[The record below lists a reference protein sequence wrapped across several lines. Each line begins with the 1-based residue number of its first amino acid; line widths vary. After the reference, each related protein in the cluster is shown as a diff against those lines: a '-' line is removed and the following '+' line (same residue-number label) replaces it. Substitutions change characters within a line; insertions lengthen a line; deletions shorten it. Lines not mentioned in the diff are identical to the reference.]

1 MSLLRRLTATLS
13 AKANDLLDRLD
24 NPGEALDY
32 AYQLLIEQLGTARQA
47 VTRLELAEQRLA
59 VESAR
64 LEEYAPGLETQAR
77 RAVGEGRDD
86 LAREALARRRVI
98 KTGAISL
105 ARERDQIVEEDDRFT
120 DAVGHLEGMLAVL
133 AAKKEALKAS
143 YAATGAKAEIDKA
156 VAQTRDDVSNVGV
169 VVARAEARAAQ
180 LRSQVER
187 IGALLASGALLD
199 LASSPESIRTEL
211 DVARRSD
218 DVARELIAI
227 KRG

>member
-1 MSLLRRLTATLS
+1 VSLLRRLTATLS

-47 VTRLELAEQRLA
+47 VTRLELAEQHLA

-64 LEEYAPGLETQAR
+64 LEDYAPGLETQAR
-77 RAVGEGRDD
+77 KAVSEGRDD
-86 LAREALARRRVI
+86 LAREALARRSVI
-98 KTGAISL
+98 KTGAMSL
-105 ARERDQIVEEDDRFT
+105 ARERDQIAEEDDRFT
-120 DAVGHLEGMLAVL
+120 DAVGHLEDMLAVL
-133 AAKKEALKAS
+133 AAKKEAHKAS

-156 VAQTRDDVSNVGV
+156 VAQTRDDVSKVGV

-187 IGALLASGALLD
+187 IRALLASGALLD

-211 DVARRSD
+211 DVARRSE
-218 DVARELIAI
+218 DVARELVAI

>member
-32 AYQLLIEQLGTARQA
+32 AYQLLSEQLGTARQA
-47 VTRLELAEQRLA
+47 VTRLELAEQHLA

-77 RAVGEGRDD
+77 KAVVEGRDD
-86 LAREALARRRVI
+86 LAREALARRSVI
-98 KTGAISL
+98 KTGAMSL
-105 ARERDQIVEEDDRFT
+105 ARERDQIAEEDDRFT
-120 DAVGHLEGMLAVL
+120 DAVGDLEGMLAVL

-187 IGALLASGALLD
+187 IRALLASGALLD

-211 DVARRSD
+211 DVARQSE
-218 DVARELIAI
+218 DVARELVAI
-227 KRG
+227 KGS